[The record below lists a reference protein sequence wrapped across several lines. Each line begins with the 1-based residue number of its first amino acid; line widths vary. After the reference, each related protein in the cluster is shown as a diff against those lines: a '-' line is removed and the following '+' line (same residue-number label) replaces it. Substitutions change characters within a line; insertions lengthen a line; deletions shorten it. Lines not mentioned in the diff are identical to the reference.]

1 MTDLPVE
8 LRIGDRER
16 RAVDAQLQAAVGD
29 GVLTLAEYD
38 ERAARLWE
46 ARTIADLTSLVA
58 DLPSSRPEG
67 AHVASAPATT
77 GRPRR
82 SLAVMSGDEISG
94 PFAAGQPIESY
105 AVMGGATID
114 LRREDLP
121 AELRVRA
128 VAVMGG
134 VEVLVPRGA
143 TVQLSGMAFMG
154 GRECRLDPPVPGGP
168 VVHLDAW
175 ALMGG
180 VEIGHGK
187 GAPSK
192 VAVRQVHGA
201 HLPVPAQ
208 HGWSPPANVP
218 ARAPA
223 RRTGRVRR
231 TVSRVVVLGA
241 LLAAAGAAVAAG
253 EDGAAVFGSR
263 TVSVQDGDSAV
274 TVLFGSVKVV
284 VPDDARVR
292 TTGAVVFGSVD
303 CEQAC
308 DPSQDGEV
316 VEVRSWGGFGSVEVV
331 TQTEATTDGDRSSR
345 DDDD

>member
-46 ARTIADLTSLVA
+46 TRTVA
-58 DLPSSRPEG
+58 DLAALVSDLPGSRPTG
-67 AHVASAPATT
+67 VTAAAPAPVRS

-82 SLAVMSGDEISG
+82 SIAVMSGDQVSG
-94 PFAAGQPIESY
+94 PFTPGQPVEAY

-121 AELRVRA
+121 AELHVRA

-143 TVQLSGMAFMG
+143 TVHLSGMAVMG
-154 GRECRLDPPVPGGP
+154 GRECRLDPPVAGGP

-175 ALMGG
+175 AVMGG

-187 GAPSK
+187 GAPPKAS
-192 VAVRQVHGA
+192 AQ
-201 HLPVPAQ
+201 VPAQ
-208 HGWSPPANVP
+208 QTWSPPVP
-218 ARAPA
+218 VPPRAPA
-223 RRTGRVRR
+223 RRPGRARR
-231 TVSRVVVLGA
+231 AICKALVLGA
-241 LLAAAGAAVAAG
+241 LVAGAGGVLAAG

-263 TVSVQDGDSAV
+263 TVTVQEGESSVG
-274 TVLFGSVKVV
+274 VLFGSVTVV
-284 VPDDARVR
+284 VPDDAQVS
-292 TTGAVVFGSVD
+292 TGGLVVFGSVE
-303 CEQAC
+303 CTAAC
-308 DPSQDGEV
+308 DPEESQRA
-316 VEVRSWGGFGSVEVV
+316 VEVRSWGGFGSVEVI
-331 TQTEATTDGDRSSR
+331 TSSDFASTGSRSER
-345 DDDD
+345 DDDDD